1 VEVAKELGD
10 EISQDRGTIVL
21 VKRDLVQIAHFAHIL
36 LAVQK
41 HELVA
46 ADLLVEELQQ
56 TLRLHREGALIFFK
70 FMYNVWQ
77 REVNSGN
84 SLCLITGLSYKGML
98 EMFHYSINK
107 IYGNYTD

>member
-1 VEVAKELGD
+1 MEVAIELGD
-10 EISQDRGTIVL
+10 EISQYQGTIVL

-36 LAVQK
+36 LTVQK

-77 REVNSGN
+77 HEVNSCN
-84 SLCLITGLSYKGML
+84 CLCLITGLS
-98 EMFHYSINK
+98 
-107 IYGNYTD
+107 